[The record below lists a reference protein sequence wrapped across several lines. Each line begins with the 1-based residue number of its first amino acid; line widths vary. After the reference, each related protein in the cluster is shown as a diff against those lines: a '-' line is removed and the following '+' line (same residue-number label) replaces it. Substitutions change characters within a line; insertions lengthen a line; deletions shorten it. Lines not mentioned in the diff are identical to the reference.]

1 MNEFSFVV
9 GATIEVQQGF
19 LLWDR
24 KIREYL
30 NTYYQGNRE
39 NAKNTIF
46 YICISKAEELSRNL
60 IQRQDDFRSVFDNAS
75 LLAASCIIETANIEI
90 EGRFYP
96 GIEIESFTNSPWNTI
111 LYSQPE
117 TRKGSATSLVE
128 ELVRESLENG
138 LSGIL
143 KAFTIPS
150 ARQFYRDIG
159 FIETN
164 GSGEMVLTDY
174 AASEFLQRQEELR
187 RLYRDARN

>member
-46 YICISKAEELSRNL
+46 YICISKAEEISSNL
-60 IQRQDDFRSVFDNAS
+60 IERQDDFRSVFDDAS
-75 LLAASCIIETANIEI
+75 LLAASCIIQTANVEV
-90 EGRFYP
+90 EGRFYQ

-111 LYSQPE
+111 SYPQPE

-128 ELVRESLENG
+128 ELIRECLDNG

-150 ARQFYRDIG
+150 SRQFYRDIG
-159 FIETN
+159 FVETN
-164 GSGEMVLTDY
+164 GSGEMILTEY

-187 RLYRDARN
+187 RLYRDTRN